1 MNSDTVPLRYL
12 EPATSAR
19 PAVPY
24 SSHMAKSFTCRNCG
38 ASFTVPKAA
47 LDKYPGW
54 TPKQCNDCRAG
65 KPVKEPALPS
75 PLPDAMADAYGV
87 EPVIDGPP
95 RSAGSRPAN
104 ARGTRRLRGPQTGI
118 FTDGF
123 CEPNPGRGGWAAVRV
138 ADGGVIDERSGD
150 ENPTTNNRMELR
162 GLIEAFRMLDAAEA
176 GDIYSDSQYSVRTVN
191 EWAAGWAAKGWKR
204 KTGAIMNLD
213 LVQELYALA
222 QSRPKAKLHWIK
234 GHAGNTWN
242 ERADVLAGEAARAAN
257 G

>member
-1 MNSDTVPLRYL
+1 M
-12 EPATSAR
+12 AR
-19 PAVPY
+19 P
-24 SSHMAKSFTCRNCG
+24 FTCRDCG
-38 ASFTVPKAA
+38 SSFTVPPAA
-47 LDKYPGW
+47 LAKYPGW
-54 TPKQCNDCRAG
+54 TPRQCNDCRTG
-65 KPVKEPALPS
+65 RRPKEAALPP
-75 PLPDAMADAYGV
+75 PLPGTLADAYGV
-87 EPVIDGPP
+87 EPLVDAG
-95 RSAGSRPAN
+95 RGASAGSAPSSRPRTAL
-104 ARGTRRLRGPQTGI
+104 LRGPQTGI

-138 ADGGVIDERSGD
+138 ADGAVIDERSGA

-162 GLIEAFRMLDAAEA
+162 GLIEAFRMLDPDEA

-222 QSRPKAKLHWIK
+222 QTRPKAKLHWIR

-242 ERADVLAGEAARAAN
+242 ERADVLAGEAARAATARTDVER
-257 G
+257 